1 MARGESIPPIRE
13 DLEVLATS
21 YQGQKALLIR
31 DFLGLIGDPVIL
43 QGDALDIVGLI
54 DGTRTVRD
62 IQVELVRLK
71 NGLLVDMASV
81 GLIIRKLDEAL
92 LLQSER
98 YLSHKQKFLTDYLR
112 QEVRVPSQS
121 GQAYPGNPEELQAFI
136 DNVIGRPEREEDMSR
151 GKNIVALAAP
161 HIDLAIGQKVY
172 ASAYRSIRRLRPR
185 RVLLLGT
192 GHGLADSYFSLTEKD
207 YETPFGRAATDRDA
221 VRSLKKAGKESVSP
235 YDVHHRSEHSIEFQ
249 LVFLQRLFGASFTV
263 VPILC
268 GSFVREL
275 ARVSRPS
282 EIPGVDGFLA
292 ALKALRE
299 EDPAGNLVVA
309 GVDFSHIGPK
319 FGHGERASSLLL
331 EAKTHD
337 QALITALAAGDV
349 SAFWAESRKVGDRY
363 NVCGFST
370 LAVVLDAFPGIRGRL
385 LDYEFWRE
393 ESTQSAVSYAS
404 IIFTAEHEK
413 EVNHDGF
420 RRRDPRKIPL

>member
-1 MARGESIPPIRE
+1 MEKKMARGESIPPIRE

-31 DFLGLIGDPVIL
+31 DFLGLIRDPVIL

-71 NGLLVDMASV
+71 NGLLVDAASI
-81 GLIIRKLDEAL
+81 GLLIRRLDEAL

-98 YLSHKQKFLTDYLR
+98 YFSRKENFLTDYLR
-112 QEVRVPSQS
+112 QEVRTPSQS
-121 GQAYPGNPEELQAFI
+121 GQAYPDRPEALRAFI
-136 DNVIGRPEREEDMSR
+136 DDIIEPPAPEEDLFP
-151 GKNIVALAAP
+151 GKSIIGLVAP
-161 HIDLAIGQKVY
+161 HIDLGVGKKVY
-172 ASAYRSIRRLRPR
+172 AGAYRSIRSLRPR

-192 GHGLADSYFSLTEKD
+192 GHGLTDAYFSLTEKD
-207 YETPFGRAATDRDA
+207 YETPFGRAATDREA
-221 VRSLKKAGKESVSP
+221 VRRLMESGRKAVSP
-235 YDVHHRSEHSIEFQ
+235 YDIHHRAEHSIEFQ
-249 LVFLQRLFGASFTV
+249 VVFLQRLFGTSFTV

-282 EIPGVDGFLA
+282 EVPGVDGFLA

-299 EDPAGNLVVA
+299 EDPAGTLVVA

-319 FGHGERASSLLL
+319 FGHRERASSLLL
-331 EAKTHD
+331 EAEAHD
-337 QALITALAAGDV
+337 RDLIAALAAGDV
-349 SAFWAESRKVGDRY
+349 SGFWEESRKVGDRY

-370 LAVVLDAFPGIRGRL
+370 LAVVLEAFPGIRGRL
-385 LDYEFWRE
+385 LDYAFWRE
-393 ESTQSAVSYAS
+393 ESTRSAVSYAA
-404 IIFTAEHEK
+404 IILAAEH
-413 EVNHDGF
+413 
-420 RRRDPRKIPL
+420 